1 MENPFFTALEQQ
13 GFKAATLDNQT
24 NNVLMPFMHYLNNS
38 IKALE
43 NKEVSCEWKPVATKR
58 YQLKPDKRI
67 WQLLP
72 VSEIEIKGGKEGWF
86 EIISVDSELPGA
98 DFDPD
103 EKDPI
108 QQGKGKGRRETAIPD
123 SGYDASDYQL
133 YLPDLELDD
142 DPVSWSGYQLKLRPL
157 AVQLDQL
164 ESVYIDG
171 QPCKVTK
178 QTDARLMLQGH
189 VKASSKLSVD
199 GQDTPFTLI
208 KGLDESRLKQWQA
221 KPEGNGCLLFS
232 ESRPQVEG
240 HKLEDVTSKQLAG
253 LSCGHFQSLGQSLQS
268 DHWELKPEST
278 GKKDGTKGS
287 SQVLILES
295 RGDEKLEDSGDLR
308 CTAFPELLWTVESA
322 KVEEKWI
329 QLIEKEGG
337 EDTGKSALDYFFEE
351 KVSIRSSNYKEFSV
365 IDRRK
370 DERQILLGEKNKK
383 GGSLY
388 PNPQGGNNELTVR
401 VDTNQLKRQKEA
413 INQLMNR
420 PSAGHWP
427 LIHMLQKREQTRW
440 PDVTP
445 VQIPESGWT
454 VLTDPNFDGCDRQ
467 REFVTKA
474 LANKDFTILDGPPGT
489 GKTTT
494 ILELIMQLV
503 LQGKRVLLSAST
515 HAAINNVLERV
526 KESDK
531 LSEHIFPLRIV
542 PRNDTDNRKADGVED
557 YVFETLSANYLEEEN
572 DYTISHQII
581 LDSSN
586 LVCGTTNGILG
597 LFDKKRYPEIDV
609 DKGEPPFD
617 VMIIDECS
625 KTTFQEFLVPA
636 RFAKRWVLVG
646 DVRQLSPFTDR
657 EQIVANLD
665 NLMLVPPR
673 GKGANKTAAQ
683 NLPPSIQQACFLLE
697 ELRGDHQRP
706 YSQPMLVPVTCD
718 VANALVKEIRAR
730 TSLPKLAK
738 GLDNLLVV
746 MVNEGRNADHHQ
758 VGVKQIQ
765 QKPDQLYRHNLCFV
779 EEGCLG
785 EIARWIPDDMLI
797 LHPDWCLT
805 SQAAQHRFSGT
816 GCKSF
821 KVKTTDYTDTMQVHK
836 ELLDRIDSTK
846 WSEEVC
852 WRLER
857 EYWLR
862 LSANQKQKT
871 GYLEDTL
878 NRLFPKSVSAD
889 GRIHIL
895 KNIAFPSILEALSG
909 DGLVKRKSDD
919 PTTLNQGF
927 NAREKSL
934 RHTTLNYQHRMHP
947 DISKFPR
954 QQFYPEG
961 VLADGGKTASDRAW
975 QYTRYKSRNIWLDVR
990 GTTLPG
996 NNNKQETQAL
1006 IAELKAF
1013 CDWAEGKRKNKKG
1026 EAFDVAI
1033 LTFYQGQEKAL
1044 REALQKLPGNANR
1057 YARFNYKGI
1066 SIKLAT
1072 VDYFQGQEADVV
1084 FLSMV
1089 NTHRDGFM
1097 DSPNRLNVSITR
1109 ARYQLVILGHYGYF
1123 SGEDKVKDRSKKAS
1137 NTLELKA
1144 LAKSCESIP
1153 SKIANQSHHNAV
1165 KKGKSRS

>member
-13 GFKAATLDNQT
+13 GFKAARLASQT
-24 NNVLMPFMHYLNNS
+24 NSVLMPFMHYLNNS

-43 NKEVSCEWKPVATKR
+43 NKEVSCEWKPVANKR
-58 YQLKPDKRI
+58 YLLKPDKRI

-72 VSEIEIKGGKEGWF
+72 VSEIEVVVGKEGWF
-86 EIISVDSELPGA
+86 EILTVDGELPDA

-108 QQGKGKGRRETAIPD
+108 QQGKGKGRRETEIPEG
-123 SGYDASDYQL
+123 GYNASEHQL
-133 YLPDLELDD
+133 YLPELKLDD
-142 DPVSWSGYQLKLRPL
+142 SPVSWSGYQLELRPL

-178 QTDARLMLQGH
+178 QTGARLTLQGH
-189 VKASSKLSVD
+189 VKANSKLSIG
-199 GQDTPFTLI
+199 GQDASFTLI

-221 KPEGNGCLLFS
+221 KSNGNGWLLFS
-232 ESRPQVEG
+232 EARPQLDG
-240 HKLEDVTSKQLAG
+240 HKLEDITDKQLVG
-253 LSCGHFQSLGQSLQS
+253 LSCGHFQSQGQSLQS
-268 DHWELKPEST
+268 DHWELRVESNKQT
-278 GKKDGTKGS
+278 RS
-287 SQVLILES
+287 LILES
-295 RGDEKLEDSGDLR
+295 RTNQEFKDTDSLICPVFPALCWQLEKAR
-308 CTAFPELLWTVESA
+308 
-322 KVEEKWI
+322 VEEKWI
-329 QLIEKEGG
+329 QLFEKEGSD
-337 EDTGKSALDYFFEE
+337 DTGKSDLDYFFDDNQNI
-351 KVSIRSSNYKEFSV
+351 KILDSTQGKFDDGFRVLKARQ
-365 IDRRK
+365 
-370 DERQILLGEKNKK
+370 DERQILLARNIKGKKNWN
-383 GGSLY
+383 SEY
-388 PNPQGGNNELTVR
+388 PSQHGKSCEIRVS
-401 VDTNQLKRQKEA
+401 VDTSQLKRQKDA
-413 INQLMNR
+413 INQLMSR
-420 PSAGHWP
+420 PSGGHWP
-427 LIHMLQKREQTRW
+427 LIQMLQKREQTRW
-440 PDVTP
+440 PDIPT
-445 VQIPESGWT
+445 VQIVESEWK

-474 LANKDFTILDGPPGT
+474 LANEDFTILDGPPGT

-515 HAAINNVLERV
+515 HAAINNVLERI
-526 KESDK
+526 KENPA
-531 LSEHIFPLRIV
+531 LSAQIFPLRIGDE
-542 PRNDTDNRKADGVED
+542 NNAIGVEEFQFD
-557 YVFETLSANYLEEEN
+557 NLLSGLQKIQGC
-572 DYTISHQII
+572 DQLSKQ
-581 LDSSN
+581 LMVDSSN
-586 LVCGTTNGILG
+586 LVCGTTIGILR
-597 LFDKKRYPEIDV
+597 LFNDREVSLDT
-609 DKGEPPFD
+609 GEPPFD

-665 NLMLVPPR
+665 NLMLVPPK
-673 GKGANKTAAQ
+673 GKTPGQ
-683 NLPPSIQQACFLLE
+683 NLSAAVQQACFLLE
-697 ELRGDHQRP
+697 ELRGNNKSP
-706 YSQPMLVPVTCD
+706 YSQPMLVPVTRD
-718 VANALVKEIRAR
+718 VANALLAEIRTR

-746 MVNEGRNADHHQ
+746 MAREGRYADRHQ
-758 VGVKQIQ
+758 LGLKQIQ

-785 EIARWIPDDMLI
+785 EIAQWIPDDMLI
-797 LHPDWCLT
+797 LHPDWCHT
-805 SQAAQHRFSGT
+805 SQAAQHRVSGT

-821 KVKTTDYTDTMQVHK
+821 KVKTSDYTDTVQVHK
-836 ELLDRIDSTK
+836 ELLDRIDNTK

-862 LSANQKQKT
+862 LSANQRQKT

-878 NRLFPKSVSAD
+878 ERLFPKSVSAD
-889 GRIHIL
+889 GRIHVL

-909 DGLVKRKSDD
+909 DGLVKRKNDD

-927 NAREKSL
+927 NPSEKSQ
-934 RHTTLNYQHRMHP
+934 RYTTLTYQHRMHP
-947 DISKFPR
+947 DISAFPR
-954 QQFYPEG
+954 QQFYTKG
-961 VLADGGKTASDRAW
+961 VLADGGKTTSDRAW
-975 QYTRYKSRNIWLDVR
+975 NYPQYDSRNIWLDIR
-990 GTTLPG
+990 GTTLRG
-996 NNNKQETQAL
+996 NSNKQEAQAL
-1006 IAELKAF
+1006 MTELKAF
-1013 CDWAEGKRKNKKG
+1013 CDWGQGKSKNKKG
-1026 EAFDVAI
+1026 EPFDVAV
-1033 LTFYQGQEKAL
+1033 LTFYKGQEKAL
-1044 REALQKLPGNANR
+1044 REALQQLPGNTNH

-1109 ARYQLVILGHYGYF
+1109 ARYQLVIVGHHEYF
-1123 SGEDKVKDRSKKAS
+1123 SQRSR
-1137 NTLELKA
+1137 TLELKK
-1144 LAKSCESIP
+1144 LAESCHVSTA
-1153 SKIANQSHHNAV
+1153 SSQKQSHHHAG
-1165 KKGKSRS
+1165 KKGKSH

>member
-13 GFKAATLDNQT
+13 GFKADTLDSQT
-24 NNVLMPFMHYLNNS
+24 NSVLMPFMHYLNNS

-43 NKEVSCEWKPVATKR
+43 NKEVSCEWKPVANKR

-72 VSEIEIKGGKEGWF
+72 VNEIEVVAGKQGWF
-86 EIISVDSELPGA
+86 EILTVDGELPDA

-103 EKDPI
+103 EDDPI
-108 QQGKGKGRRETAIPD
+108 RQGKGKGRRETDIPD
-123 SGYDASDYQL
+123 GGYSASDYQL
-133 YLPDLELDD
+133 YLPELELDD
-142 DPVSWSGYQLKLRPL
+142 NPISWSGYQLELRPL
-157 AVQLDQL
+157 ARQLDQL
-164 ESVYIDG
+164 KSVYIDG
-171 QPCKVTK
+171 QPCTVTK
-178 QTDARLMLQGH
+178 QIDARLMLQGH
-189 VKASSKLSVD
+189 VRPNSTLSVD
-199 GQDTPFTLI
+199 GQDTPFILI

-221 KPEGNGCLLFS
+221 KSEGNGWLLFS
-232 ESRPQVEG
+232 ESRPQLDG
-240 HKLEDVTSKQLAG
+240 HRLEDVTNKELAKLG
-253 LSCGHFQSLGQSLQS
+253 CGHFQYRGQPLHSE
-268 DHWELKPEST
+268 HWELRVEDN
-278 GKKDGTKGS
+278 KK
-287 SQVLILES
+287 SQSLILES
-295 RGDEKLEDSGDLR
+295 RTNQEFNDTDSLT
-308 CTAFPELLWTVESA
+308 CSAFSALVWEVESA
-322 KVEEKWI
+322 RVEEKWI

-337 EDTGKSALDYFFEE
+337 EDTGRSDLDYFFGDNQNIKILDSTE
-351 KVSIRSSNYKEFSV
+351 
-365 IDRRK
+365 RK
-370 DERQILLGEKNKK
+370 FDDGFRVLKARQEERQLLLARNIKGKKNWN
-383 GGSLY
+383 SEY
-388 PNPQGGNNELTVR
+388 PSQQGKTTEIRVS
-401 VDTNQLKRQKEA
+401 VDTSQLKRQKDA

-427 LIHMLQKREQTRW
+427 LIQMLQKREQTRW
-440 PDVTP
+440 PDVQP
-445 VQIPESGWT
+445 VRIVESEWK

-474 LANKDFTILDGPPGT
+474 LANEDFTILDGPPGT

-526 KESDK
+526 KENSL
-531 LSEHIFPLRIV
+531 LSAQIFPLRIGDENNAV
-542 PRNDTDNRKADGVED
+542 GVEEFQFD
-557 YVFETLSANYLEEEN
+557 NMLSGFQKIHGCDQL
-572 DYTISHQII
+572 SKQ
-581 LDSSN
+581 LMVDSSN
-586 LVCGTTNGILG
+586 LVCGTTIGILR
-597 LFDKKRYPEIDV
+597 LFNDREVSLDT
-609 DKGEPPFD
+609 GEPPFD

-665 NLMLVPPR
+665 NLMLVPPK
-673 GKGANKTAAQ
+673 GKIPGQ
-683 NLPPSIQQACFLLE
+683 NLPAAVQQACFLLE
-697 ELRGDHQRP
+697 ELRGDHRNP
-706 YSQPMLVPVTCD
+706 YSQPVLVPVTRD
-718 VANALVKEIRAR
+718 VASALVEEIRTR
-730 TSLPKLAK
+730 TSMPKLAK

-746 MVNEGRNADHHQ
+746 TANAERDADSHQ
-758 VGVKQIQ
+758 LGLKQIQ
-765 QKPDQLYRHNLCFV
+765 QKPDQLYRHRLCFV

-785 EIARWIPDDMLI
+785 ELTGWIPDDMLI
-797 LHPDWCLT
+797 LHPDWCRT
-805 SQAAQHRFSGT
+805 SQAAQHKVSGT

-821 KVKTTDYTDTMQVHK
+821 KVKTSECKDTVQVHK

-878 NRLFPKSVSAD
+878 ERLFPKSVPAD
-889 GRIHIL
+889 GRIHVL

-927 NAREKSL
+927 DASEKSQ
-934 RHTTLNYQHRMHP
+934 RYTTLTYQHRMHP
-947 DISKFPR
+947 DISAFPR
-954 QQFYPEG
+954 QQFYPQG
-961 VLADGGKTASDRAW
+961 VLKDGGKTSSDRVW

-990 GTTLPG
+990 GETWG
-996 NNNKQETQAL
+996 NSNKQETQAL
-1006 IAELKAF
+1006 ITELEAF
-1013 CDWAEGKRKNKKG
+1013 CDWAEGKSKNKKG

-1033 LTFYQGQEKAL
+1033 LTFYKGQEKAL

-1057 YARFNYKGI
+1057 YARFNFKGI

-1109 ARYQLVILGHYGYF
+1109 ARYQLVIVGHHEYF
-1123 SGEDKVKDRSKKAS
+1123 SQRSR
-1137 NTLELKA
+1137 TLELKK
-1144 LAKSCESIP
+1144 LAESCCASTASSP
-1153 SKIANQSHHNAV
+1153 KQSHHHAG
-1165 KKGKSRS
+1165 KKGKSH

>member
-13 GFKAATLDNQT
+13 GFTADTLASQT
-24 NNVLMPFMHYLNNS
+24 NSVLMPFMHYLNNS

-43 NKEVSCEWKPVATKR
+43 NKEVSCEWKPVASKR

-72 VSEIEIKGGKEGWF
+72 VSEIDVFVGKEGWF
-86 EIISVDSELPGA
+86 EILTVDGELPDA

-108 QQGKGKGRRETAIPD
+108 QQGKGKGRRETEISD
-123 SGYDASDYQL
+123 GGYIASAYQL
-133 YLPDLELDD
+133 YLPNLELDD
-142 DPVSWSGYQLKLRPL
+142 DPISWSGYQLELRPL
-157 AVQLDQL
+157 GVQLDQL

-171 QPCKVTK
+171 QPCKVSK
-178 QTDARLMLQGH
+178 QTGARLALQGH
-189 VKASSKLSVD
+189 VKASSKLSIG

-208 KGLDESRLKQWQA
+208 KGLDETRLKQWQA
-221 KPEGNGCLLFS
+221 KSNGNGWLLFS
-232 ESRPQVEG
+232 EARPRLDG
-240 HKLEDVTSKQLAG
+240 HKLDDITEKQLAG
-253 LSCGHFQSLGQSLQS
+253 LSCGHFQSQGQSLQS
-268 DHWELKPEST
+268 DHWELRVEGNKQAQS
-278 GKKDGTKGS
+278 
-287 SQVLILES
+287 LILES
-295 RGDEKLEDSGDLR
+295 RANEKFKDSDSLT
-308 CTAFPELLWTVESA
+308 CSAFPALLWQLEPT

-337 EDTGKSALDYFFEE
+337 EDTGKSDLDYFFDDNQNI
-351 KVSIRSSNYKEFSV
+351 KILDSTQGKFDDGFRVLKARQ
-365 IDRRK
+365 
-370 DERQILLGEKNKK
+370 DERQILLARNIKGKKNWN
-383 GGSLY
+383 SEY
-388 PNPQGGNNELTVR
+388 PSQQGKSCEIRVS
-401 VDTNQLKRQKEA
+401 VDTSQLKRQKDA
-413 INQLMNR
+413 INQLMSR
-420 PSAGHWP
+420 PSGGHWP
-427 LIHMLQKREQTRW
+427 LIQMLQKREQTRW
-440 PDVTP
+440 PDIPP
-445 VQIPESGWT
+445 VRIVESEWK

-474 LANKDFTILDGPPGT
+474 LANEDFTILDGPPGT

-515 HAAINNVLERV
+515 HAAINNVLERI
-526 KESDK
+526 KENPA
-531 LSEHIFPLRIV
+531 LSAQIFPLRIGDE
-542 PRNDTDNRKADGVED
+542 NNAIGVEEYQFD
-557 YVFETLSANYLEEEN
+557 NLLSGLHKIQGC
-572 DYTISHQII
+572 DQLSKQ
-581 LDSSN
+581 LMVDSSN
-586 LVCGTTNGILG
+586 LVCGTTIGILR
-597 LFDKKRYPEIDV
+597 LFNDREVSLDT
-609 DKGEPPFD
+609 GEPPFD

-665 NLMLVPPR
+665 NLMLVPPK
-673 GKGANKTAAQ
+673 GKTLGQ
-683 NLPPSIQQACFLLE
+683 NLSGAVQQACFLLE
-697 ELRGDHQRP
+697 ELRGNYQSP
-706 YSQPMLVPVTCD
+706 YSQPILVPVTRD
-718 VANALVKEIRAR
+718 VANALAAEIRTR

-738 GLDNLLVV
+738 GLDNLLIV
-746 MVNEGRNADHHQ
+746 MAREGCYADGHQ
-758 VGVKQIQ
+758 FGLKQIQ

-785 EIARWIPDDMLI
+785 EIAQWIPDDMLI
-797 LHPDWCLT
+797 LHPDWCHT
-805 SQAAQHRFSGT
+805 SQAAQHRVSGT

-821 KVKTTDYTDTMQVHK
+821 KVKTSDYTDTVQVHK
-836 ELLDRIDSTK
+836 ELLDRIDNTK

-862 LSANQKQKT
+862 LSVNQRRKT

-878 NRLFPKSVSAD
+878 ERLFPKSVSAD
-889 GRIHIL
+889 GRIHVL

-909 DGLVKRKSDD
+909 DGLVKRKNDD

-927 NAREKSL
+927 NPSEKSQ
-934 RHTTLNYQHRMHP
+934 RYTTLTYQHRMHP
-947 DISKFPR
+947 DISVFPR
-954 QQFYPEG
+954 QQFYPQG
-961 VLADGGKTASDRAW
+961 VLKDGGKTASDRAW

-990 GTTLPG
+990 GITLRG
-996 NNNKQETQAL
+996 NSNKQETLAL
-1006 IAELKAF
+1006 ISELDAF
-1013 CDWAEGKRKNKKG
+1013 CDWGQGKSKNKKG
-1026 EAFDVAI
+1026 EPFDVAV
-1033 LTFYQGQEKAL
+1033 LTFYKGQEKAL
-1044 REALQKLPGNANR
+1044 REALQQLPGNTNR

-1109 ARYQLVILGHYGYF
+1109 ARYQLVIVGHHEYF
-1123 SGEDKVKDRSKKAS
+1123 SQQSR
-1137 NTLELKA
+1137 TLELKK
-1144 LAKSCESIP
+1144 LAESCNVVTQNSQKP
-1153 SKIANQSHHNAV
+1153 SHHPAG
-1165 KKGKSRS
+1165 KKGKSH